1 MSRHLDER
9 QLAAALLD
17 IDSIYGIA
25 ITLSDLLRSQENSR
39 LTSVVYLKFVGPRFT
54 FIHTSIF
61 KDMSK
66 SSYTDFPVFLFM

>member
-1 MSRHLDER
+1 MTWNLDKR
-9 QLAAALLD
+9 QLSTTFFH
-17 IDSIYGIA
+17 IHCFYGVSVS
-25 ITLSDLLRSQENSR
+25 LSDLLRSQENSR